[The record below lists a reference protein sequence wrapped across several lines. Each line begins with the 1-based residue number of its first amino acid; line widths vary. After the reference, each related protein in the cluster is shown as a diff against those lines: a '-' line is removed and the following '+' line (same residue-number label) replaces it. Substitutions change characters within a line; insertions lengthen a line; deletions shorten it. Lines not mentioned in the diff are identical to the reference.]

1 MDGMDLMDGM
11 DDAPFMHRHEV
22 HPCRAMREGPAPP
35 QPWPEH
41 RRSASHAR
49 RVPYTRPVTVP
60 ARRSIRRL
68 TSACL
73 AAFAVAASAPL
84 APTAAAATAA
94 GPTGSIAAAGALLA
108 TAAQAAPPA
117 EATAA
122 ATTGSVAADAIA
134 PAAKTSSGIP
144 IGLAILVIGGSVLAA
159 LFVYLVGR
167 AIRGSSG
174 STPSTTSGMR
184 PASRRDAS
192 TDAWRE
198 AGRRQPVPPRE
209 GAGDDDS
216 PGERFG

>member
-94 GPTGSIAAAGALLA
+94 GPTGSIAAGALLA
-108 TAAQAAPPA
+108 AAAQAAPPA

-192 TDAWRE
+192 TDAWHE
-198 AGRRQPVPPRE
+198 AGRRHPVPPRE
-209 GAGDDDS
+209 GAGDEDG
-216 PGERFG
+216 PNERFG